1 MHPVCR
7 VLKSFFSTLNLLLY
21 CLLFLLLFFMF
32 GTTECGRRLDSLW
45 CHVQHYPL
53 LVRGWRRGKSSR
65 AAGFTGAAGGWWR
78 CGADRR
84 ASRNH
89 HYAVFCDV
97 PPRHG
102 GFVQGKLF
110 RLVCL
115 ISGWLGHHL
124 VKRRVWAWTR
134 LQLGGT
140 LGRSVNR
147 ASQILIISYFK
158 KERNTHPK
166 IYTKF
171 L

>member
-1 MHPVCR
+1 MCR
-7 VLKSFFSTLNLLLY
+7 VLKFFFSTLNLLLY
-21 CLLFLLLFFMF
+21 CLLFLLLLFMF
-32 GTTECGRRLDSLW
+32 GTTERGCRLDSLW
-45 CHVQHYPL
+45 CHVQHCPL
-53 LVRGWRRGKSSR
+53 LVRGWRWGKSSR
-65 AAGFTGAAGGWWR
+65 AAGFTGAAGGWWHR
-78 CGADRR
+78 GADRG
-84 ASRNH
+84 ASCN
-89 HYAVFCDV
+89 HYAVFGAV

-115 ISGWLGHHL
+115 ISGWLGHRL
-124 VKRRVWAWTR
+124 VKRWIWAWTR
-134 LQLGGT
+134 LQLRGT
-140 LGRSVNR
+140 LGRSVSR